1 MKGSVWRTALPN
13 SMLKTNTA
21 FPAIKTARIV
31 MDQTQM
37 IVLSVPS
44 VTLSSTVACVFRPV
58 PKGLIMK
65 KRQKIVKVGSCCFLQ
80 NGTEIQV
87 NWLKIPTGP
96 ESDGYGCQCP
106 EN

>member
-44 VTLSSTVACVFRPV
+44 ATLSFTVACVFRPV

-65 KRQKIVKVGSCCFLQ
+65 KRQKIVKHAIGHARLVRLLLPALLA
-80 NGTEIQV
+80 EMA
-87 NWLKIPTGP
+87 
-96 ESDGYGCQCP
+96 
-106 EN
+106 

>member
-1 MKGSVWRTALPN
+1 
-13 SMLKTNTA
+13 
-21 FPAIKTARIV
+21 

-37 IVLSVPS
+37 TVLSVPS
-44 VTLSSTVACVFRPV
+44 ATSSSMVACVLKTA

-87 NWLKIPTGP
+87 DWLKMIPKGP

-106 EN
+106 GN